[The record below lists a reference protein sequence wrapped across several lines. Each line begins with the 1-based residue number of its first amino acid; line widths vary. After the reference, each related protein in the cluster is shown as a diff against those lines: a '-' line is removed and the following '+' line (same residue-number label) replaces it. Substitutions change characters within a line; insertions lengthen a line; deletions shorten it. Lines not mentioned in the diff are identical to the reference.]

1 MKNFKSAR
9 GRTPDGAP
17 NPIDVFVG
25 KKIRCFRER
34 IKMSQETLGAMLGLS
49 FQQLQKYEQGKNR
62 VSASRL
68 WDLSQILGVRI
79 DDFFEGMDDNV
90 AQQSPRSFN
99 GSGDEFIVDDPMYR
113 EEAKALVRAYQNL
126 KNREFA
132 KEFLKLMIS
141 LSQSPGNT
149 SATPS
154 QN

>member
-1 MKNFKSAR
+1 MNGFKSTR

-17 NPIDVFVG
+17 NPVDVFVG

-34 IKMSQETLGAMLGLS
+34 IKMSQETLGSMLGLS

-79 DDFFEGMDDNV
+79 DDFFDGMDDEV
-90 AQQSPRSFN
+90 AQQSPRSFSQTDIN
-99 GSGDEFIVDDPMYR
+99 YVVDDPMNR
-113 EEAKALVRAYQNL
+113 SETKALIKAYQSL

-132 KEFLKLMIS
+132 KEFLNLMIS
-141 LSQSPGNT
+141 LAQGNQG
-149 SATPS
+149 SATTS